1 MPGAPVRRAPY
12 TPLSPTGGAAPP
24 FGSARAG
31 PPPRAMSPRIAAPLL
46 VALLLAAGPGWAQEA
61 AVRVRVLSR
70 EAPADL
76 TVEAE
81 AAPLAVAVDGRPVGT
96 LAPGAR
102 LQIVRRGREVEVWGA
117 GLSGRG
123 GAVRVDG
130 GVRLRAGRTDRRYV
144 GVLEASA
151 ADGPFEVV
159 SVVPLEAYVSSVVA
173 SEYPFP
179 EVEGAKAQAVLARTY
194 ALRRTGAQ
202 ARYDLDDHTGSQVY
216 RGAGAETE
224 VSRRAAAETAGE
236 VLRYDGALAE
246 TPYFSSSGGYTADN
260 DAVWAGAPL
269 PYLRAVADPYDADS
283 PHHTWETTVGQDRLH
298 RALSDR
304 FGGRVRGFTV
314 ARRSRSGRV
323 AEVTL
328 DGARRPSISGSQFRS
343 AVNAELGAQTIRST
357 RFEVARDGDAYV
369 FTGGGFGHG
378 VGMSQYG
385 ARGQARAGR
394 SYRDI
399 LAYYFAGTALD
410 GGAGGPY
417 LALDRPAPGSAPTY
431 APAPPRPEVGG
442 VVVRRRPTPRRDA
455 RAAERPKRRVAW

>member
-1 MPGAPVRRAPY
+1 
-12 TPLSPTGGAAPP
+12 
-24 FGSARAG
+24 
-31 PPPRAMSPRIAAPLL
+31 MSPRIAALPAL
-46 VALLLAAGPGWAQEA
+46 VGVLATLLLAAGPARAQEPT
-61 AVRVRVLSR
+61 VRVRVLSR
-70 EAPADL
+70 EAPSDVA
-76 TVEAE
+76 VEAE

-102 LQIVRRGREVEVWGA
+102 LRVVRRGREVEVQGA
-117 GLSGRG
+117 GLRGRG

-130 GVRLRAGRTDRRYV
+130 GARVRAGRTDRRYA
-144 GVLEASA
+144 GALEVSA
-151 ADGPFEVV
+151 ADGRLEVV
-159 SVVPLEAYVSSVVA
+159 NAAPLEAYVSSVVA
-173 SEYPFP
+173 SEYPFL

-194 ALRRTGAQ
+194 ALRRAGARG
-202 ARYDLDDHTGSQVY
+202 RYDLDDHTGSQVY
-216 RGAGAETE
+216 RGADAETE
-224 VSRRAAAETAGE
+224 TSRRAAAETAGE
-236 VLRYDGALAE
+236 VLRYGGGLAE

-283 PHHTWETTVGQDRLH
+283 PHHAWETTVGQGRLH

-323 AEVTL
+323 VEVAL

-343 AVNAELGAQTIRST
+343 AVNAGLGARTIRST
-357 RFEVARDGDAYV
+357 RFEVGRDGDAYV
-369 FTGGGFGHG
+369 FTGSGFGHG

-399 LAYYFAGTALD
+399 LAYYFAGTTLD
-410 GGAGGPY
+410 GGAGGRY
-417 LALDRPAPGSAPTY
+417 VALDHPAPGPAPAY
-431 APAPPRPEVGG
+431 APAPPRPGEGG